1 MNFKIRSNIFSLAL
15 GSFSILV
22 LSLLLLLFDDHQTII
37 PITAQPSAENTNKKE
52 DKKDSSGGLTTIKTK
67 INLNNI
73 DIKNH
78 DELKLVSYLN
88 GEGKIT
94 YIDLK
99 ESKNKIN
106 LKDNS
111 LTVNLKFNKSND
123 ISQVMF
129 DDEYYVCGYVIDDK
143 INTANT
149 KSNLTLY
156 DCDEG
161 NISLTSTDKDTVKLF
176 YTLKKFSESNALY
189 NTNNPSTT
197 KETPKEV
204 KLRIDVPIHD
214 NKKINDMYVVAMIKG
229 EYQIKKI
236 DAQQEIEKGDKKSTS
251 ESLSIPFT
259 FDRNTEVGLI
269 ESGDMF
275 FGCVTSDEFP
285 DQNSDCEK
293 RIITDLSKPGQVC
306 ARKDSAC

>member
-1 MNFKIRSNIFSLAL
+1 MTLKIRCNSFDLAL
-15 GSFSILV
+15 IF
-22 LSLLLLLFDDHQTII
+22 LLLLSLSLYSTQAISI
-37 PITAQPSAENTNKKE
+37 NAQPSDQNPNKKE
-52 DKKDSSGGLTTIKTK
+52 DKNDGDITTIKTT

-78 DELKLVSYLN
+78 DQLKLVSYLN
-88 GEGKIT
+88 GEGQTT

-106 LKDNS
+106 LQDNS
-111 LTVNLKFNKSND
+111 LTLNLKFNKIND
-123 ISQVMF
+123 ISQVKF
-129 DDEYYVCGYVIDDK
+129 DDEYFVCGYVIDKDK
-143 INTANT
+143 FAIASTE
-149 KSNLTLY
+149 SNPTLY

-176 YTLKKFSESNALY
+176 YTLKKFSESNTLY
-189 NTNNPSTT
+189 KTSGSPSSST

-214 NKKINDMYVVAMIKG
+214 NKKINDMYLVAMIKG

-236 DAQQEIEKGDKKSTS
+236 DAQNEIEKGDKQSNS
-251 ESLSIPFT
+251 ERLSIPFT
-259 FDRNTEVGLI
+259 FNRDTEVGLI
-269 ESGDMF
+269 EPGDMF

-293 RIITDLSKPGQVC
+293 RIITDLSKAGQVC
-306 ARKDSAC
+306 ARLDSACK

>member
-1 MNFKIRSNIFSLAL
+1 LNFKSNNDKFYL
-15 GSFSILV
+15 GLGLFSIFV
-22 LSLLLLLFDDHQTII
+22 LFSTLLFDNENIS
-37 PITAQPSAENTNKKE
+37 ITAQKDKNYDNKKNE
-52 DKKDSSGGLTTIKTK
+52 KKNNATDLTTIKTK

-73 DIKNH
+73 NIKNH
-78 DELKLVSYLN
+78 ERLKLVAYLN
-88 GEGKIT
+88 GEGQTT

-99 ESKNKIN
+99 EIKDKIN

-129 DDEYYVCGYVIDDK
+129 DDEYYVCGYVIDNGK
-143 INTANT
+143 LNAANT

-161 NISLTSTDKDTVKLF
+161 NISLTSTDIDTVKLF
-176 YTLKKFSESNALY
+176 YTLKKFSESNTLY
-189 NTNNPSTT
+189 KTNPSSST

-214 NKKINDMYVVAMIKG
+214 NKKINDMYLVAMIKG

-236 DAQQEIEKGDKKSTS
+236 DAQNEIEKGDKQSSS
-251 ESLSIPFT
+251 ERLSIPFT
-259 FDRNTEVGLI
+259 FNRDTEVGLI
-269 ESGDMF
+269 EPGDMF

-293 RIITDLSKPGQVC
+293 RIITDLSKAGQVC
-306 ARKDSAC
+306 ARLDSVCK